1 MPAGPSSLAGIV
13 MVTEVALPDNHSS
26 FRSPYEALL
35 NQACVSAQ
43 DYLASVNDR
52 HVGVTRDARDAML
65 ALGGAMP
72 VSGEPA
78 DCILKSLHQAGSPAT
93 MATMGGRF
101 FGGVIG
107 GSLPIT
113 VAAHW
118 LADAWDQNAC
128 LFEIS
133 PISAYLEE
141 VVLTWLLDLF
151 DLPKSAGG
159 AFVTGTRWQ
168 M

>member
-1 MPAGPSSLAGIV
+1 M
-13 MVTEVALPDNHSS
+13 MVTEDALPNNDSS

-43 DYLASVNDR
+43 DYLASVHDR
-52 HVGVTRDARDAML
+52 HVGVTRDARDGML

-72 VSGEPA
+72 VTGEPA
-78 DCILKSLHQAGSPAT
+78 ERVLKSLHEAGSPAT
-93 MATMGGRF
+93 VATMGGRF

-118 LADAWDQNAC
+118 LSGAWGPNAW
-128 LFEIS
+128 LF
-133 PISAYLEE
+133 
-141 VVLTWLLDLF
+141 
-151 DLPKSAGG
+151 
-159 AFVTGTRWQ
+159 
-168 M
+168 

>member
-1 MPAGPSSLAGIV
+1 M
-13 MVTEVALPDNHSS
+13 MVTEGALADNHSS

-35 NQACVSAQ
+35 NQVGVSAQ
-43 DYLASVNDR
+43 DYIASVHDG
-52 HVGVTRDARDAML
+52 HVGVTRDAMDGMF

-72 VSGEPA
+72 VTGEPA
-78 DCILKSLHQAGSPAT
+78 DRVLKSLHDAGSPAT

-118 LADAWDQNAC
+118 LSGAWGQKAC

-133 PISAYLEE
+133 PLSSFL
-141 VVLTWLLDLF
+141 
-151 DLPKSAGG
+151 
-159 AFVTGTRWQ
+159 
-168 M
+168 

>member
-1 MPAGPSSLAGIV
+1 M
-13 MVTEVALPDNHSS
+13 MVTEDALPDNRSS

-35 NQACVSAQ
+35 NQASVIAQ
-43 DYLASVNDR
+43 DYLAAVHDR
-52 HVGVTRDARDAML
+52 HVGVTQDARDGML
-65 ALGGAMP
+65 ALGGEMP

-78 DCILKSLHQAGSPAT
+78 DRVLKSLHEAGSPAT

-118 LADAWDQNAC
+118 L
-128 LFEIS
+128 L
-133 PISAYLEE
+133 
-141 VVLTWLLDLF
+141 
-151 DLPKSAGG
+151 GG
-159 AFVTGTRWQ
+159 WGQKTFPFL
-168 M
+168 